1 MIEAAVHALLQVD
14 YSGPLSTQLFYGAK
28 FVRDKQQ
35 MCFSRK
41 RKMSFS
47 RLRSN
52 QRAVYRGSRR
62 ADIDTCSSLDRDKPL
77 KNKGFRHR

>member
-1 MIEAAVHALLQVD
+1 MCVF
-14 YSGPLSTQLFYGAK
+14 LSQE
-28 FVRDKQQ
+28 
-35 MCFSRK
+35 

-77 KNKGFRHR
+77 KNKGFRMYMAFTMKE